1 MAIGT
6 QYIAP
11 EGWCAMA
18 KDVRHHRLGHT
29 ENKDRVV
36 FVVFQQKAGA
46 ASIVVI
52 GREDFEG
59 GLVSGALVAA
69 PTQITMPPPDWKPA
83 SARL

>member
-18 KDVRHHRLGHT
+18 KDVHHHRLGHT

-59 GLVSGALVAA
+59 GEGDGSQSRLALRYV
-69 PTQITMPPPDWKPA
+69 
-83 SARL
+83 RR